1 MRCKCGNTVFWSGL
15 CLAGVSFWM
24 MGGSLL
30 NVEAVLRPGEAGGYL
45 AAVVPPERKAR
56 QPRVISVVPERRPL
70 PALLLRA
77 RERLME
83 EKRDFIDAD
92 LTGMKLYL
100 YRKGEVLKTYR
111 ILVKGKEG
119 SWGQTPGGLF
129 DIKRKEEAH
138 FSSLGQVYMPYN
150 LTFHGNYSI
159 HGWPYYPDGALTS
172 RSFSSGCINLSSED
186 AADLYRETP
195 MGLPILVRY
204 ERYGN
209 DGSSYAV
216 PRQFMSEPAV
226 AARAYLAAD
235 LENGFTF
242 SSRNGGAPLP
252 LFSVAG
258 LMNALVASEYNLLS
272 FNSAMTAKVR
282 ITPAMTAPDGEVANL
297 VPGKTFTYFDLLY
310 PLLLGASDDAAEALA
325 STRGRERFIGFMN
338 ARAQSLGMDATRFV
352 DPGSRSPANVATAND
367 LYVFAKYLSTSRP
380 WLFDITRG
388 KIFKDFGSPAFAG
401 LGNGNLFSHDKNFI
415 GGKAGRG
422 SDGRQTV
429 FYGVAVGES
438 GVRGSVVIAVLDSP
452 GAERDTLHI
461 LRWLE
466 EYASAV

>member
-1 MRCKCGNTVFWSGL
+1 MRCKRGNIVFWSGL
-15 CLAGVSFWM
+15 CLFGISFWM

-30 NVEAVLRPGEAGGYL
+30 NVEAILRAGETGGYL
-45 AAVVPPERKAR
+45 AAVAFSGKEAR
-56 QPRVISVVPERRPL
+56 QPRVIPVVPERRPL

-83 EKRDFIDAD
+83 ERRDFIDAD
-92 LTGMKLYL
+92 LSGMKLYF
-100 YRKGEVLKTYR
+100 YRKGAVVKTYR

-138 FSSLGQVYMPYN
+138 FSSLGQVYMPSN

-159 HGWPYYPDGALTS
+159 HGWPYYPDGTLTS

-186 AADLYRETP
+186 AADLYREAAV
-195 MGLPILVRY
+195 GLPIIVRY

-209 DGSSYAV
+209 DGFPYAA

-226 AARAYLAAD
+226 AARAYLVAD
-235 LENGFTF
+235 LGSGFAF
-242 SSRNGGAPLP
+242 SSRNGGMPLP

-258 LMNALVASEYNLLS
+258 LMNALVSSEYNLLS

-282 ITPAMTAPDGEVANL
+282 ITREMTAPDGEVANL
-297 VPGKTFTYFDLLY
+297 VSGKTFTYFDLLY
-310 PLLLGASDDAAEALA
+310 PLLVNASDDAAEALA
-325 STRGRERFIGFMN
+325 STRGRDRFIELMN
-338 ARAQSLGMDATRFV
+338 GRAQSLGMNATRFV
-352 DPGSRSPANVATAND
+352 DPGSRNSTNVTTAND
-367 LYVFAKYLSTSRP
+367 LYAFAKYLYTSRP

-388 KIFKDFGSPAFAG
+388 KIFKDFGPPAFAG
-401 LGNGNLFSHDKNFI
+401 LDNKNLFSQYENFL
-415 GGKAGRG
+415 GGKFGGGGDGMQAGLF
-422 SDGRQTV
+422 V
-429 FYGVAVGES
+429 FAVNTGEMRRA
-438 GVRGSVVIAVLDSP
+438 VFITVLDSP
-452 GAERDTLHI
+452 DAEGDVLHI

-466 EYASAV
+466 EYIKSA